1 MPVILPN
8 QISYS
13 SFQHPSNDKVSL
25 QFVHVLAYIP
35 LTDKQTARN
44 TKPPPS
50 FASPLSG
57 AGSVTRRFPQRELLL
72 RLLHRLH
79 VHHVAEPTA
88 SEQ

>member
-25 QFVHVLAYIP
+25 EFVHVLAYIP

-44 TKPPPS
+44 TK
-50 FASPLSG
+50 
-57 AGSVTRRFPQRELLL
+57 LLL
-72 RLLHRLH
+72 LLPALYL
-79 VHHVAEPTA
+79 
-88 SEQ
+88 EQARSPADFLKENFF